1 MTARII
7 LLLVILPQSTG
18 IIGMFKGVTGY
29 LSVEVTVTIPLVPPS
44 LSVVMLLIMP
54 LFAFPLSVE
63 VKKTLPLSN
72 TLQQLAEGEIFTYVY
87 TPSLLV
93 EGGKILP
100 RMIGQ
105 LLLEEPQI
113 LLMVSVHIFLKVIK
127 IKLLVI
133 LPLLV
138 VD

>member
-1 MTARII
+1 M
-7 LLLVILPQSTG
+7 
-18 IIGMFKGVTGY
+18 
-29 LSVEVTVTIPLVPPS
+29 TVTIPLVPPS

-113 LLMVSVHIFLKVIK
+113 LLMVYVYVFLKGIK